1 MVDID
6 QILMLLCSSNYN
18 EQHILLD
25 IKFEAW
31 EVEKLC
37 FSILQ
42 LPNYKAINTLLLED
56 IILIVDSLSFNNLG
70 HNGYRLLAIYY
81 ILQKTFPMT
90 YVDYIKHSKNMNGK
104 FIQQLKR
111 LKYYYGRTNKTT
123 N

>member
-6 QILMLLCSSNYN
+6 QILMRLCSSDYN

-37 FSILQ
+37 FNILQ
-42 LPNYKAINTLLLED
+42 LPNYKAINTLILED

-81 ILQKTFPMT
+81 ILQTTFPMT
-90 YVDYIKHSKNMNGK
+90 YVDYLKHSKNKNGK
-104 FIQQLKR
+104 FSQQLR
-111 LKYYYGRTNKTT
+111 ALGYYGRTNQTT

>member
-6 QILMLLCSSNYN
+6 QILMRLCSSDYN

-37 FSILQ
+37 FNILQ
-42 LPNYKAINTLLLED
+42 LPNYKAINTIILED
-56 IILIVDSLSFNNLG
+56 VILIVDSLTSKTLG

-81 ILQKTFPMT
+81 ILQTLSL
-90 YVDYIKHSKNMNGK
+90 IH
-104 FIQQLKR
+104 I
-111 LKYYYGRTNKTT
+111 
-123 N
+123 